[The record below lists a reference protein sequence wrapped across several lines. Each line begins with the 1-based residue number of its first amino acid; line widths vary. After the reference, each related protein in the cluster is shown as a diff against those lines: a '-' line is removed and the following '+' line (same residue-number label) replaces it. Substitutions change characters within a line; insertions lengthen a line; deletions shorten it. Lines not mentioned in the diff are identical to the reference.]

1 MAKSRL
7 VVNTAALVVLVVLL
21 AAMAANAEGVLLRYK
36 FVPQQELA
44 YDFWMVGT
52 GGMDIAGLPLAPEQ
66 GEMPGHLQMQL
77 EGNAS
82 FSLPVTAVDE
92 QGNGTLGLEMGP
104 LAMQMQA
111 MGRSFH
117 MAMDLTKGTVKVD
130 GESIQMPEG
139 PMQQMLPSF
148 ENLSWTISP
157 RGKLV
162 AISGLEE
169 LLTGGA
175 GMPQMPMFANMADF
189 QKLLKEMPAWLP
201 EDPVAVGD
209 SWDMQVPLPLP
220 GMGADPLPEFAIK
233 YTLEGLGE
241 IDGHRI
247 ARIGFEGVL
256 EGANLAVPMP
266 GGPAQQQREVAEEGR
281 QPDYMNMALTET
293 VDGQIYFD
301 LDAGQMHSVRGNVA
315 IDVSMGVPL
324 PAQAGEEAGKPLAM
338 QMGMNLHFVVSPA
351 L

>member
-1 MAKSRL
+1 MAKTRL
-7 VVNTAALVVLVVLL
+7 PVNAMVLVAVLL
-21 AAMAANAEGVLLRYK
+21 SAMAVNAEGVLLRYK

-52 GGMDIAGLPLAPEQ
+52 GGMNIAGLPPAPKQ
-66 GEMPGHLQMQL
+66 GEMPGQLQMQL
-77 EGNAS
+77 EANAS

-92 QGNGTLGLEMGP
+92 RGNGTLGLEMGP

-117 MAMDLTKGTVKVD
+117 MTMDLTKGTMKVD
-130 GESIQMPEG
+130 GQSIPMPAG

-162 AISGLEE
+162 AISGLPD
-169 LLTGGA
+169 LMTGGGA
-175 GMPQMPMFANMADF
+175 MPQMPMFANMADF
-189 QKLLKEMPAWLP
+189 EKLLKEIPGWLP

-209 SWDMQVPLPLP
+209 SWDMQMPLPLP
-220 GMGADPLPEFAIK
+220 GVGADPLPEFAIK
-233 YTLEGLGE
+233 YTLERLGE
-241 IDGHRI
+241 IGGHRI

-266 GGPAQQQREVAEEGR
+266 AGPTRRPISEAAG
-281 QPDYMNMALTET
+281 DMNMALTET
-293 VDGQIYFD
+293 VDGQIYLD
-301 LDAGQMHSVRGNVA
+301 LDAGQMHSARGNVTL
-315 IDVSMGVPL
+315 DVSTGVPL
-324 PAQAGEEAGKPLAM
+324 PAQVGEEAGKSLGM
-338 QMGMNLHFVVSPA
+338 QMGMKLHFVVWPA

>member
-7 VVNTAALVVLVVLL
+7 VANTAALVVLVVLL
-21 AAMAANAEGVLLRYK
+21 AAVAANAEGVLLRYK

-44 YDFWMVGT
+44 YDMWMIGT
-52 GGMDIAGLPLAPEQ
+52 GGMDIAGLALPPEQ
-66 GEMPGHLQMQL
+66 GEMPGQLQMQL
-77 EGNAS
+77 EANAS
-82 FSLPVTAVDE
+82 FRLPVTAVDE

-117 MAMDLTKGTVKVD
+117 MTMDLTKGIMEVD
-130 GESIQMPEG
+130 GASIPMPAG
-139 PMQQMLPSF
+139 PIMQQVLPSF

-157 RGKLV
+157 RGKLI
-162 AISGLEE
+162 AISGLPE
-169 LLTGGA
+169 LLTGGGA
-175 GMPQMPMFANMADF
+175 MPQMPMFATNMADL

-209 SWDMQVPLPLP
+209 SWDMQMALPLRA
-220 GMGADPLPEFAIK
+220 MGRYADPPPRFAIK
-233 YTLEGLGE
+233 YTLQRLGE

-256 EGANLAVPMP
+256 EGVYLVVPMP
-266 GGPAQQQREVAEEGR
+266 VGPAQQPREAAG
-281 QPDYMNMALTET
+281 DMHMALTET
-293 VDGQIYFD
+293 VDGQIYLD
-301 LDAGQMHSVRGNVA
+301 LDAGQMHSARGNVA
-315 IDVSMGVPL
+315 IDVSTSVPR
-324 PAQAGEEAGKPLAM
+324 PAQAGAEAGKRLVM
-338 QMGMNLHFVVSPA
+338 QMGMKLHFVVSPA

>member
-1 MAKSRL
+1 MAKIRL
-7 VVNTAALVVLVVLL
+7 VVNTTTLMVLVVLL
-21 AAMAANAEGVLLRYK
+21 AAMVANAEGVLLRYK

-52 GGMDIAGLPLAPEQ
+52 GGMTIAGLHPAPEQ
-66 GEMPGHLQMQL
+66 SKMPGKLQMQL
-77 EGNAS
+77 ETNAS
-82 FSLPVTAVDE
+82 VRLPVTAVDE

-104 LAMQMQA
+104 LAMQMEA
-111 MGRSFH
+111 MGKSFH
-117 MAMDLTKGTVKVD
+117 MAMDLTKGTIEVD
-130 GESIQMPEG
+130 GESIPMPAG
-139 PMQQMLPSF
+139 PMQQMLPLF

-162 AISGLEE
+162 AMSGLPE
-169 LLTGGA
+169 LLTGG
-175 GMPQMPMFANMADF
+175 GTMPQMPMFANMADL
-189 QKLLKEMPAWLP
+189 QKLLKEIPGWLP

-209 SWDMQVPLPLP
+209 SWDMQMPLPLP

-233 YTLEGLGE
+233 YTLERLGE

-256 EGANLAVPMP
+256 EGAELAVPMP
-266 GGPAQQQREVAEEGR
+266 AGPAQQQPEAAE
-281 QPDYMNMALTET
+281 DMSMALTET

-301 LDAGQMHSVRGNVA
+301 LDTGQMHSGRGNVA

-324 PAQAGEEAGKPLAM
+324 PAQVGEQAGKPLAM
-338 QMGMNLHFVVSPA
+338 QMGMKLHFVVSPA

>member
-1 MAKSRL
+1 MVKRGV
-7 VVNTAALVVLVVLL
+7 VVNTAALVFVVLL
-21 AAMAANAEGVLLRYK
+21 AATVANAEGVLLRYK

-44 YDFWMVGT
+44 YDFWMVGA
-52 GGMDIAGLPLAPEQ
+52 GGMIVAGLPVLPEDSRI
-66 GEMPGHLQMQL
+66 PGQLEMQL

-82 FSLPVTAVDE
+82 FRLPVTAVDE
-92 QGNGTLGLEMGP
+92 QGNGTLGLAMGP

-117 MAMDLTKGTVKVD
+117 ITMDLAKGTVTVD
-130 GESIQMPEG
+130 GESIPMPAG
-139 PMQQMLPSF
+139 PMQQVLPSF

-162 AISGLEE
+162 AISGLPE
-169 LLTGGA
+169 LLAGGGA
-175 GMPQMPMFANMADF
+175 MPHMPMANMADF
-189 QKLLKEMPAWLP
+189 QKLMKEMPAWLP

-209 SWDMQVPLPLP
+209 SWDMQMPLPLP

-233 YTLEGLGE
+233 YTLERLGE

-256 EGANLAVPMP
+256 EGAELAVPVP
-266 GGPAQQQREVAEEGR
+266 AGPAQQQSEAAE
-281 QPDYMNMALTET
+281 DMNMALRET

-301 LDAGQMHSVRGNVA
+301 VDAGQMHSGRGNVA

-324 PAQAGEEAGKPLAM
+324 PAQAGEKASGPLAM
-338 QMGMNLHFVVSPA
+338 QMGMKLHFVVSPA

>member
-7 VVNTAALVVLVVLL
+7 VVNTAGLLVLVVLL
-21 AAMAANAEGVLLRYK
+21 AAVPANADDVLLRFK
-36 FVPQQELA
+36 FVPQQELV

-52 GGMDIAGLPLAPEQ
+52 GGMNIAGLPLAPEQ
-66 GEMPGHLQMQL
+66 GKMPGKL
-77 EGNAS
+77 EMELEANAS
-82 FSLPVTAVDE
+82 FRLPVTAVDE
-92 QGNGTLGLEMGP
+92 QGNGTLGLAMGP
-104 LAMQMQA
+104 LSMQMQA

-117 MAMDLTKGTVKVD
+117 MTMDLTKGTLEVD
-130 GESIQMPEG
+130 GESIPMPAG
-139 PMQQMLPSF
+139 PMQQVLPSF

-175 GMPQMPMFANMADF
+175 AMPQMPMFANMAEF
-189 QKLLKEMPAWLP
+189 QKLMKEMPAWLP
-201 EDPVAVGD
+201 EAPVAVGD

-220 GMGADPLPEFAIK
+220 GMGADPLPQFAIK
-233 YTLEGLGE
+233 YTLERLGE

-247 ARIGFEGVL
+247 ACIGFVGAL
-256 EGANLAVPMP
+256 EGANLLVPMP
-266 GGPAQQQREVAEEGR
+266 AGPAQQQRGAAE
-281 QPDYMNMALTET
+281 DMNMALTET

-301 LDAGQMHSVRGNVA
+301 VDAGQVHSARGNVV
-315 IDVSMGVPL
+315 IDVSMAVPL
-324 PAQAGEEAGKPLAM
+324 PAQAAQEASGAGALAM
-338 QMGMNLHFVVSPA
+338 QMAMKLHFVVSPG

>member
-1 MAKSRL
+1 MAKTRL
-7 VVNTAALVVLVVLL
+7 VVNTAVLVVLVVLL
-21 AAMAANAEGVLLRYK
+21 AAVAANAEGVLLRYK

-52 GGMDIAGLPLAPEQ
+52 GGMTIAGVPLPPEQ
-66 GEMPGHLQMQL
+66 GGMPGKLQMQL
-77 EGNAS
+77 EANAS
-82 FSLPVTAVDE
+82 FRLPVTAVDE

-104 LAMQMQA
+104 LSMQMQA

-117 MAMDLTKGTVKVD
+117 MAMDLTKGTMEVD
-130 GESIQMPEG
+130 GESIPMPAG
-139 PMQQMLPSF
+139 PMQQMLPLF

-162 AISGLEE
+162 AISGLPE
-169 LLTGGA
+169 LPSGGA
-175 GMPQMPMFANMADF
+175 GMGQMPMFANMGDWE
-189 QKLLKEMPAWLP
+189 KLLKEMPAWLP

-209 SWDMQVPLPLP
+209 SWDMQMAIPMP

-233 YTLEGLGE
+233 YTLEALGE
-241 IDGHRI
+241 IDGHRV
-247 ARIGFEGVL
+247 ARIGFEGAL

-266 GGPAQQQREVAEEGR
+266 VGPGAQEGEAAA
-281 QPDYMNMALTET
+281 DMNMALTET
-293 VDGQIYFD
+293 FDGQMYLD
-301 LDAGQMHSVRGNVA
+301 LDTGQLHSARGNVA
-315 IDVSMGVPL
+315 IDMSMGVPL

-338 QMGMNLHFVVSPA
+338 QMGMKLHFVLSPA

>member
-1 MAKSRL
+1 MVKRRV
-7 VVNTAALVVLVVLL
+7 VVNRAVLVVLVVLL

-52 GGMDIAGLPLAPEQ
+52 GGMTIAGVPVLPGQ
-66 GEMPGHLQMQL
+66 GEFPGQLQMQL

-82 FSLPVTAVDE
+82 FRLPVTAVDE

-117 MAMDLTKGTVKVD
+117 IAMDLTKGTIEVD
-130 GESIQMPEG
+130 GEGIQMPAG
-139 PMQQMLPSF
+139 PMQQALPSF

-162 AISGLEE
+162 AISGLAE
-169 LLTGGA
+169 LLSGGGA
-175 GMPQMPMFANMADF
+175 MPQMPMMANLADF
-189 QKLLKEMPAWLP
+189 QKLLKDIPAWLP
-201 EDPVAVGD
+201 EAPMAVGD
-209 SWDMQVPLPLP
+209 SWGMQMALPLP

-233 YTLEGLGE
+233 YTLERLGE

-256 EGANLAVPMP
+256 EGANLAIPMP
-266 GGPAQQQREVAEEGR
+266 AGPGQQQREGAE
-281 QPDYMNMALTET
+281 DMSMALTET
-293 VDGQIYFD
+293 VDGQIYLD
-301 LDAGQMHSVRGNVA
+301 LDAGQMHSARGNVA

-324 PAQAGEEAGKPLAM
+324 SAQAGEEAGKPLAM
-338 QMGMNLHFVVSPA
+338 QMAMKLHFVVSPA